1 MADDELSQKLFSLFA
16 AEAGDAIQVI
26 IQSCLM
32 LEQKPDS
39 EQQADLLADIM
50 REAHKL
56 KGSARSLGL
65 DDIAA
70 LIHSLESVFQK
81 VKSKDV
87 KLENDVFDLIY
98 QTLDG
103 VSGLI
108 AGASPVDIS
117 MDVSLERLKMA
128 AEGTRLPKKATVRR
142 LKDENKPATGSITS
156 GDQETIRIT
165 VGRLDAIYNLVN
177 EIQVVRLSM
186 ERNLAVIRT
195 LLYDAKARIPQS
207 DELLLARARFVDL
220 CRNSEASYRS
230 LSQLLAQLQDIVR
243 QARMLPLATAFAPL
257 PRMARDLARQSGKE
271 VMLHIEGGEIEL
283 DRSVLEQIKS
293 PLQHLLYNSID
304 HGLEMPEQ
312 RRTAGKA
319 ESGRVTIKASQQGS
333 SILIDIHDDG
343 AGIDLARVKEHAL
356 RYGLITDQEAAQLD
370 EQEVIRLLF
379 QPGFSTAGTIT
390 AVSGRGIGLDIVRQ
404 SIETMQGE
412 IYVENNPGNGVRF
425 LLKVPVSIATS
436 LCLLVQTNGQIFAL
450 PARNVIY
457 LTRILP
463 GMVQEQNSHLLLM
476 QPEAQPVPAINLAR
490 VLRSEC
496 QEVDQTIQGAVY
508 LGSADQ
514 PVALL
519 VGELYDVQEFVIKEL
534 PAHFAQM
541 PWISGAAISGSG
553 EVILVL
559 NTTDLVRVAGQ
570 RSTEKDA

>member
-1 MADDELSQKLFSLFA
+1 
-16 AEAGDAIQVI
+16 
-26 IQSCLM
+26 
-32 LEQKPDS
+32 
-39 EQQADLLADIM
+39 
-50 REAHKL
+50 
-56 KGSARSLGL
+56 
-65 DDIAA
+65 
-70 LIHSLESVFQK
+70 
-81 VKSKDV
+81 
-87 KLENDVFDLIY
+87 
-98 QTLDG
+98 
-103 VSGLI
+103 
-108 AGASPVDIS
+108 
-117 MDVSLERLKMA
+117 
-128 AEGTRLPKKATVRR
+128 
-142 LKDENKPATGSITS
+142 
-156 GDQETIRIT
+156 
-165 VGRLDAIYNLVN
+165 
-177 EIQVVRLSM
+177 
-186 ERNLAVIRT
+186 
-195 LLYDAKARIPQS
+195 
-207 DELLLARARFVDL
+207 
-220 CRNSEASYRS
+220 
-230 LSQLLAQLQDIVR
+230 
-243 QARMLPLATAFAPL
+243 
-257 PRMARDLARQSGKE
+257 
-271 VMLHIEGGEIEL
+271 MLHIEGGEIEL

>member
-1 MADDELSQKLFSLFA
+1 MADDELSQKLLSLFA
-16 AEAGDAIQVI
+16 AEAGEAIQVI
-26 IQSCLM
+26 VQSCLI
-32 LEQKPDS
+32 LEEKPDS
-39 EQQADLLADIM
+39 GQRADLLADIM
-50 REAHKL
+50 RQTHNL

-98 QTLDG
+98 RTLDG

-108 AGASPVDIS
+108 TGATPLDIS
-117 MDVSLERLKMA
+117 MDLLLSRLKMV
-128 AEGTRLPKKATVRR
+128 AEGTRLPKKATARP
-142 LKDENKPATGSITS
+142 LTNENTPPTGTITS

-186 ERNLAVIRT
+186 EQNLAIIRT
-195 LLYDAKARIPQS
+195 MLYNAKPHVPREN
-207 DELLLARARFVDL
+207 ELLLARTRLNDL
-220 CRNSEASYRS
+220 YHKSEASYRS

-271 VMLHIEGGEIEL
+271 VMLRIEGGEIEL

-312 RRTAGKA
+312 RRTAGKS
-319 ESGRVTIKASQQGS
+319 ESGRVTIKGSQQGS
-333 SILIDIHDDG
+333 SIVIDIHDDG
-343 AGIDLARVKEHAL
+343 AGIDLARVKEHAV

-370 EQEVIRLLF
+370 EQEAIWLLF
-379 QPGFSTAGTIT
+379 QPGFSTVSAIT
-390 AVSGRGIGLDIVRQ
+390 AVSGRGIGLDIVRK

-412 IYVENNPGNGVRF
+412 IYVENDPGNGVRF
-425 LLKVPVSIATS
+425 SLKVPVSVATS

-450 PARNVIY
+450 PARNVIH
-457 LTRILP
+457 LARVLP
-463 GMVQEQNSHLLLM
+463 GMIQEQNGHLLLM
-476 QPEAQPVPAINLAR
+476 QPEVQPVPAINLAHI
-490 VLRSEC
+490 LQSEC
-496 QEVDQTIQGAVY
+496 QAVDRTIQRAIF
-508 LGSADQ
+508 LGSPDQ

-519 VGELYDVQEFVIKEL
+519 VEELYDVREFIIKEL
-534 PAHFAQM
+534 PSHFGQM
-541 PWISGAAISGSG
+541 PLISGAAISGSG

-559 NTTDLVRVAGQ
+559 NTTDLVKIAGQ
-570 RSTEKDA
+570 RGTEKDA

>member
-1 MADDELSQKLFSLFA
+1 MADDELNQKLLSLFA
-16 AEAGDAIQVI
+16 AEAGEAIQLIVK
-26 IQSCLM
+26 SCLI
-32 LEQKPDS
+32 LEEKPDS
-39 EQQADLLADIM
+39 EQRADLLADIM
-50 REAHKL
+50 RQTHNL

-98 QTLDG
+98 RTLDG

-108 AGASPVDIS
+108 TGATPLEIS
-117 MDVSLERLKMA
+117 KDLLLSRLKMV
-128 AEGTRLPKKATVRR
+128 AEGTRLPKKATVHP
-142 LKDENKPATGSITS
+142 LTNENTPPTGTITS
-156 GDQETIRIT
+156 VDQETIRIT

-186 ERNLAVIRT
+186 EQNLAIMRT
-195 LLYDAKARIPQS
+195 MLYNANPLVPQEN
-207 DELLLARARFVDL
+207 ELLLARTRFNDL
-220 CRNSEASYRS
+220 YRKSEAGYRN

-271 VMLHIEGGEIEL
+271 VMLHIEGSEIEL
-283 DRSVLEQIKS
+283 DRSVIEQIKS

-312 RRTAGKA
+312 RRTAGKS
-319 ESGRVTIKASQQGS
+319 ESGRVTITASQQGS

-343 AGIDLARVKEHAL
+343 AGINLARVKEHAV
-356 RYGLITDQEAAQLD
+356 RYGLLSEQEAAQLD
-370 EQEVIRLLF
+370 DQEAIWLLF
-379 QPGFSTAGTIT
+379 QPGFSTVNTIT

-412 IYVENNPGNGVRF
+412 IYVENDPGNGVRF
-425 LLKVPVSIATS
+425 SLKVPVSVATS

-450 PARNVIY
+450 PARNVIH
-457 LTRILP
+457 LARVLP
-463 GMVQEQNSHLLLM
+463 GMIQEQNGHLLLM
-476 QPEAQPVPAINLAR
+476 PPEVQPVPAINLTHI
-490 VLRSEC
+490 LRSER
-496 QEVDQTIQGAVY
+496 QAVDRTIQRAIY
-508 LGSADQ
+508 LGSPDQ

-519 VGELYDVQEFVIKEL
+519 VEELYDVREFVIKEL
-534 PAHFAQM
+534 PSHFGQM
-541 PWISGAAISGSG
+541 PFISGAAISGSG

-559 NTTDLVRVAGQ
+559 NTTDLVKIAGQ
-570 RSTEKDA
+570 RGTEKDV